1 MTTTNRTT
9 RPSIGVKPGGRYAG
23 GLIPIHPGDY
33 SQRANPDDVDG
44 AGPSLAQS
52 IAASNAII
60 QANGGDRFAR
70 NAPNPLA
77 AGAAVP
83 DPRMVGTVSTIGAGG
98 YQKMLANMQNG
109 TFGNQPPANPGQQKP
124 VGTGNPLVA
133 AAAQTPAPQANQGQ
147 SSAPANPLVAYAKP
161 TTAAPE
167 QSVFDR
173 NYQIYAINN
182 ASLQTP
188 EPTTQQSTVQSAQP
202 TQQPQKFARGRV
214 PNALIDGIVRGEGG
228 PTEDKVPAKV
238 SPKEAILPAKTVQA
252 MGGPAAIRALI
263 ERTNDGKQP
272 ESEVGEGGK
281 YADGAV
287 PGFLADWQD
296 AMERGAPIKQDIASL
311 AKLASDAAGYASS
324 PVDAFMGKV
333 TQSAQQIAGAA
344 RQAAGD
350 FGGKSRLMP
359 DVPPEDAAA
368 YAAQRS
374 LAGAAKQVE
383 SPATRS
389 TTSPLVAAAR
399 SSTARPTPVPANPLV
414 AGALYFNTPDAPP
427 ASSGSQPQSVS
438 GTEREP
444 GGPKIG
450 IIEDGSKQDRRA
462 FDNFVTRSN
471 AESAYRDAVR
481 SGRPQ
486 NIQVASNSLAAL
498 TQVGDNQEMKAGEFQ
513 RGMEA
518 LRAKGAQDQ
527 ETDNNRA
534 KNALAQYALQG
545 RNALMGEAMRGSN
558 AIDLENLRGANQRYV
573 NPLAADAM
581 RIRNQLDAT
590 KLADA
595 TSLQTM
601 QTRMLAETDPAKRQ
615 EMVDQILAI
624 QGREPSNRYSTNVV
638 HGTKIKDSQGNET
651 TTNPLSVTTD
661 LRTGQTTSQ
670 RLGGESGQYLPLPA
684 DKAKMV
690 TGQTYQTA
698 RGPARWDGKQFVGL

>member
-1 MTTTNRTT
+1 MSLINKVR
-9 RPSIGVKPGGRYAG
+9 RPATGVVPGGKYAG
-23 GLIPIHPGDY
+23 GLVPNQQGNGMGIG
-33 SQRANPDDVDG
+33 RDG
-44 AGPSLAQS
+44 YLQMLDNIKNGRMPTSDQTARLG
-52 IAASNAII
+52 I
-60 QANGGDRFAR
+60 QQPATP
-70 NAPNPLA
+70 APA
-77 AGAAVP
+77 
-83 DPRMVGTVSTIGAGG
+83 T
-98 YQKMLANMQNG
+98 
-109 TFGNQPPANPGQQKP
+109 
-124 VGTGNPLVA
+124 NPLVA
-133 AAAQTPAPQANQGQ
+133 GIAALQAAAAPATAQTPASTPQAATPT
-147 SSAPANPLVAYAKP
+147 SAPATQPPAQPRGLSISNGVD
-161 TTAAPE
+161 
-167 QSVFDR
+167 SGG
-173 NYQIYAINN
+173 
-182 ASLQTP
+182 SLQITNGFDAPDPTP
-188 EPTTQQSTVQSAQP
+188 AAQP
-202 TQQPQKFARGRV
+202 AQPAAQSTQQPQKFARGRV

-238 SPKEAILPAKTVQA
+238 SPQEAILPAKTVQA
-252 MGGPAAIRALI
+252 LGGPAAIRALI

-272 ESEVGEGGK
+272 ESEVEQGGK

-287 PGFLADWQD
+287 PGFFDDLKNALARPDTGISQD
-296 AMERGAPIKQDIASL
+296 VGAIKRA
-311 AKLASDAAGYASS
+311 
-324 PVDAFMGKV
+324 V
-333 TQSAQQIAGAA
+333 
-344 RQAAGD
+344 GD
-350 FGGKSRLMP
+350 FSGASRQMP
-359 DVPPEDAAA
+359 DIPAEDAAA
-368 YAAQRS
+368 YAARRP
-374 LAGAAKQVE
+374 LAAAAAPASPSAATIPDSGRNPLSAPSTGLASAAK
-383 SPATRS
+383 PAQ
-389 TTSPLVAAAR
+389 PAPAQNALAAAPAAADTV
-399 SSTARPTPVPANPLV
+399 STGPAPGFRL
-414 AGALYFNTPDAPP
+414 PDAPP
-427 ASSGSQPQSVS
+427 EMRGAEYANRQLEALRGQN
-438 GTEREP
+438 E
-444 GGPKIG
+444 GGPKVAV
-450 IIEDGSKQDRRA
+450 IEDGSKQDRRA

-486 NIQVASNSLAAL
+486 NIQAAGGSLAAL

-534 KNALAQYALQG
+534 RNALAQYALQG

-558 AIDLENLRGANQRYV
+558 ALDLENLRGANQRYV

-615 EMVDQILAI
+615 EMVDQILAL

-651 TTNPLSVTTD
+651 TTNPLSITTD

-670 RLGGESGQYLPLPA
+670 RLGGESGQYLQIPA